1 MEILAAKKRFMALNR
16 ARLVRAN
23 ACLSRKQQSF
33 LDILPLLF
41 HTNHPAFPGF
51 ISKSTPKGISDY
63 NPTKKTLDIAKNIA
77 RSFDYKKRALSH
89 YEIHSLFLMGSSG
102 TVAYSKK
109 SDFDI
114 WICHSHEIK
123 ADKLDELQKKAKALE
138 EWAITFDL
146 DVHFFLVEPQ
156 AFRQGRTEQLSSE
169 SSGSAQYHLLLE
181 EFYRTSLLLAGLYPI
196 WWLIPPNKEH
206 EYDKHVEH
214 LIKQRFITKN
224 ECIDLGGVNSI
235 PSEEFF
241 GATLWQLYKGID
253 SPYKSVLK
261 ILLMETYAS
270 EYPNIDLL
278 SVRFKNAI
286 YNGVIQLDELD
297 PYVILINKI
306 EEYLSQRGEKER
318 LQLARRCFYFK
329 ANEQLSRTT
338 PSKQES
344 WRYQLLHNLVTAW
357 GWTPQEI
364 KTLDERNTWKVTK
377 VQEEREILVGE
388 LTHSYQFLSEFARK
402 HAQET
407 HISQQDMT
415 ILGRKLYAAFERKA
429 GKIEIINQGIAPNLK
444 ESQLSFCQTSGKNRQ
459 SQWLLFRGQI
469 TATEI
474 EITQPLKRGRNL
486 FELISWCFFNRLLDT
501 QTDIS
506 LNASNSS
513 LTTKELRFIVS
524 AFEEHYTNNALT
536 SASFEELA
544 QPAKITKSLLFIN
557 LGIDPMESRTRE
569 GIHLTSNRTDSLSY
583 GGLHENL
590 ALHFDQVILTS
601 WKEVLI
607 TSHRTKESGLLE
619 SLCQYISQGVPS
631 KKETPPSIATYCFTP
646 TRGVA
651 ISQRIKSLFDDVVQC
666 FYGPQAQ
673 IARYLLIISQT
684 YYVLKLKNNTLQYKE
699 LDEPKALLPF
709 LEKESSQFSPVVFDR
724 HVLSNSPLPL
734 LYRFNEPGTIQLF
747 FQENGGEITVFI
759 LDERGSLYQQHES
772 YYSLKSMLCQYKL
785 FIDSVIDR
793 QRFQYSENEIED
805 IATTLKCY
813 QINNKRKENKFKLTP
828 RNISHLNR
836 AQGYFNMQVI
846 VEADEQNQPIF
857 TFYCDGQEFS
867 SLEFGQ
873 SLYDKVAAY
882 VLEKR
887 QSGLAYPIYI
897 TDLDVPR
904 SLLGGQAEYA
914 QTIHFLNYKKQVESK
929 LNEALELLATPPD
942 LQQP

>member
-1 MEILAAKKRFMALNR
+1 MDILAAKKRFMALNR

-23 ACLSRKQQSF
+23 ACLNQKQQSF
-33 LDILPLLF
+33 LGILPLLF

-63 NPTKKTLDIAKNIA
+63 SPTKKTLDIAKNLA

-114 WICHSHEIK
+114 WICHSSEIK
-123 ADKLDELQKKAKALE
+123 AEKLDELQKKAKTLE

-156 AFRQGRTEQLSSE
+156 AFRQGRIEQLSSE

-181 EFYRTSLLLAGLYPI
+181 EFYRTSLLLAGRYPI
-196 WWLIPPNKEH
+196 WWLIPPDKEH
-206 EYDKHVEH
+206 EYDKQVQH
-214 LIKQRFITKN
+214 LIKQRFVTDN
-224 ECIDLGGVNSI
+224 ECINLGGVNII

-261 ILLMETYAS
+261 ILLMEVYAS
-270 EYPNIDLL
+270 EYPKTDLL
-278 SVRFKNAI
+278 SMRFKSAI
-286 YNGVIQLDELD
+286 YNGLTQLDDID

-306 EEYLSQRGEKER
+306 EEYLGQRGEKER

-329 ANEQLSRTT
+329 ANEELSKTS
-338 PSKQES
+338 PSRQEG
-344 WRYQLLHNLVTAW
+344 WRYQLLHNLVTTW
-357 GWTPQEI
+357 GWTQQEI
-364 KTLDERNTWKVTK
+364 KVLDERSTWKIKK
-377 VQEEREILVGE
+377 VQKERELLVGE
-388 LTHSYQFLSEFARK
+388 LTRSYQFLSEFARE
-402 HAQET
+402 HAKEAN
-407 HISQQDMT
+407 ISQQDMT

-429 GKIEIINQGIAPNLK
+429 GKVEIINRGIAPNLWEK
-444 ESQLSFCQTSGKNRQ
+444 QLSFYQANGQNQQ
-459 SQWLLFRGQI
+459 SQWLLFLGQI

-474 EITQPLKRGRNL
+474 EITPPIKRGRNL

-501 QTDIS
+501 RTDIT
-506 LNASNSS
+506 LNAPNNPI
-513 LTTKELRFIVS
+513 TTKELQLIIN
-524 AFEEHYTNNALT
+524 AFEECFSGNALT
-536 SASFEELA
+536 DASFEALA
-544 QPAKITKSLLFIN
+544 QPAKIKKSLLFIN

-569 GIHLTSNRTDSLSY
+569 GIHLTSGRTDSLSY

-590 ALHFDQVILTS
+590 AIHFDQVTLTS
-601 WKEVLI
+601 WKEVLV
-607 TSHRTKESGLLE
+607 TCHRTKESGLLD
-619 SLCQYISQGVPS
+619 SLCQYINQGIPS
-631 KKETPPSIATYCFTP
+631 KKEAPPSIETYCFTP

-651 ISQRIKSLFDDVVQC
+651 ISQRVKSLFDDVVQC
-666 FYGPQAQ
+666 FYGPQAR
-673 IARYLLIISQT
+673 IARYLFIVSQT
-684 YYVLKLKNNTLQYKE
+684 YYVLKLKNNTLKYE
-699 LDEPKALLPF
+699 VLESPVALLPF
-709 LEKESSQFSPVVFDR
+709 LEQESSHFSPVVFDR
-724 HVLSNSPLPL
+724 HILSNSPLSL
-734 LYRFNEPGTIQLF
+734 LYRLNEPGTVQLF
-747 FQENGGEITVFI
+747 FQENGSEITVFI
-759 LDERGSLYQQHES
+759 LDERGSLYQQRES

-813 QINNKRKENKFKLTP
+813 QINRAKENKFQLIP

-846 VEADEQNQPIF
+846 VEADDQGRASF

-873 SLYDKVAAY
+873 SLYDEVAAY
-882 VLEKR
+882 VLKKR
-887 QSGLAYPIYI
+887 QSGIAYPIYI

-904 SLLGGQAEYA
+904 SLLGGHAEYA

-929 LNEALELLATPPD
+929 LNNAMEQVFTPPD
-942 LQQP
+942 I